1 MPKADRRAVTPL
13 PILELARK
21 AERGGKPVLGDPVIR
36 ERLVDFMI
44 EAQAMRQNGRR
55 AKLPPLN
62 QDCPQ
67 ALPLMSKLVMT
78 EYMREINEFA
88 LSLQGTKSGYYVG
101 DPNAVDDGYWH
112 RGYLNAFSA
121 TIGGGTSQIQRNIIG
136 EHALGLPKTR

>member
-1 MPKADRRAVTPL
+1 MDPL
-13 PILELARK
+13 EILGLARK
-21 AERGGKPVLGDPVIR
+21 AERGGKPVLEDPVIR

-44 EAQAMRQNGRR
+44 EAQAMRQNAAR

-78 EYMREINEFA
+78 EYMREINQIA
-88 LSLQGTKSGYYVG
+88 LSLLGTKPGYYV
-101 DPNAVDDGYWH
+101 DELKAMDNGYWH

-121 TIGGGTSQIQRNIIG
+121 TIGGGTSQIQRNIIA
-136 EHALGLPKTR
+136 EHAMGLPKTR